1 MILEGLH
8 TAFDNDLC
16 FHGWVTMPRIYT
28 RLKGSLIRRLMWRNG
43 VAVSGRAFLCYTQ
56 GAFPACLT
64 SANICE

>member
-16 FHGWVTMPRIYT
+16 FHGWVTMPRIYV

-56 GAFPACLT
+56 GVFPLV
-64 SANICE
+64 